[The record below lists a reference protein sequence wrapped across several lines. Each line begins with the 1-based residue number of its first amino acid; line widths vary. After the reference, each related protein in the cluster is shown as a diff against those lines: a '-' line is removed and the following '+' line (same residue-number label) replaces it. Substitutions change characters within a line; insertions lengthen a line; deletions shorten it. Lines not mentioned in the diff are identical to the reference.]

1 MSFLSISD
9 FALHKRSPSVG
20 AHYLRS
26 HTLVNGEK
34 SSFVHLPPSSLTT
47 FKLNFT
53 NTPCTSTPEMIK
65 WWRNLLTVWFC
76 CGALFLTV
84 LEFLGLSFLTPSV
97 TKVLY
102 SLSQYIN
109 LSYFLIYFHSSFIFL
124 GTCWNTTIKSIYP
137 ICKEGCIVKSSR
149 LTSGM
154 ESFKVPSTW
163 IWSLWSQ
170 VLAQGHCLWGTV
182 ISLQNSVCSAL
193 FIIAASAL
201 FWMKN
206 QSKRQKLLESLAHQ
220 SALPSYLNF
229 ALANPY
235 FSPASGYQWPGTLLF
250 KSTWP
255 LSLTLSLDSKA

>member
-65 WWRNLLTVWFC
+65 WWRNLLAVWFC

-109 LSYFLIYFHSSFIFL
+109 LFYFLIYFHSSFIFL

-137 ICKEGCIVKSSR
+137 IWKEGCIVKSSR

-154 ESFKVPSTW
+154 ESFKVPVYLDMVPVKSG
-163 IWSLWSQ
+163 SSPGALS
-170 VLAQGHCLWGTV
+170 VGH
-182 ISLQNSVCSAL
+182 
-193 FIIAASAL
+193 
-201 FWMKN
+201 
-206 QSKRQKLLESLAHQ
+206 
-220 SALPSYLNF
+220 SYLTTELCLLCIVYYCSQCSVLNEEQKQKTEAARVTSTSVNT
-229 ALANPY
+229 ALMP
-235 FSPASGYQWPGTLLF
+235 
-250 KSTWP
+250 
-255 LSLTLSLDSKA
+255 